1 MNYKEGETIVP
12 VRLLES
18 LEQIVVEHLTCSYV
32 RGVQPNYKHCQTRKE
47 LSNLLVDYGRNL
59 LKRGQD

>member
-18 LEQIVVEHLTCSYV
+18 LEQIVVEHLICSYV
-32 RGVQPNYKHCQTRKE
+32 RGVQTNYKHCQTRKE
-47 LSNLLVDYGRNL
+47 LSNLLVDYDRNL